1 MARFHELFRPLLFET
16 LRVPVP
22 DAYRLPP
29 GVPEHGLLEHSLA
42 ALDRLLAEH
51 HARVAAL
58 VIEPLVQA
66 AAGIIV
72 HPHGYLRG
80 VRELTRKYGVL
91 LIADEVAVGFGRT
104 GRMFACEHEGVTP
117 DLFCI
122 AKGLTGGYLPM
133 AATLATEEIWQAFL
147 GGYASGRTF
156 YHGHTYGGNPLG
168 AAAAMATLDVFEE
181 ERTLEHLQEKI
192 VRLGGLLAPLAQRGH
207 VGHIRQRGLIGG
219 IELVRD
225 RAAREPYPAAE
236 GIGRRVCDVALR
248 HGVLLRPLGDTIVLW
263 PPLAISLQQLAEI
276 VAAVDCGIAEVT
288 E

>member
-1 MARFHELFRPLLFET
+1 M
-16 LRVPVP
+16 P

-29 GVPEHGLLEHSLA
+29 GVPADRLLEHSLA

-51 HARVAAL
+51 HARIAAL

-72 HPHGYLRG
+72 HPRGYLRG
-80 VRELTRKYGVL
+80 VRELTRKYDVL

-147 GGYASGRTF
+147 GDYASGRTF

-168 AAAAMATLDVFEE
+168 PRRPWPRSTSLKKSGHWNIFRKKSPAWASFSLPLPGT
-181 ERTLEHLQEKI
+181 RTS
-192 VRLGGLLAPLAQRGH
+192 
-207 VGHIRQRGLIGG
+207 
-219 IELVRD
+219 
-225 RAAREPYPAAE
+225 
-236 GIGRRVCDVALR
+236 
-248 HGVLLRPLGDTIVLW
+248 
-263 PPLAISLQQLAEI
+263 AISAN
-276 VAAVDCGIAEVT
+276 AG
-288 E
+288 